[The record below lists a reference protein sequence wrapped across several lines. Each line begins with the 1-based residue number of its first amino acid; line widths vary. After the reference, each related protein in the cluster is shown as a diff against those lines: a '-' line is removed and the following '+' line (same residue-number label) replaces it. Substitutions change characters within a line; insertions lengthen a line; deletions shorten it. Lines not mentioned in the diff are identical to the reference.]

1 MQQYKWASCV
11 FYTEHELMSLWMSWS
26 GGNQQQD
33 EEYSSPFQLPK
44 PYVGTLESFQIV
56 PPLPQ
61 EHFSEKTG
69 FQ

>member
-1 MQQYKWASCV
+1 
-11 FYTEHELMSLWMSWS
+11 MSQLRFLHRAWIDEFMNEWS

-44 PYVGTLESFQIV
+44 PYVGTLESFQLV